1 VLGTLSR
8 NAGEG
13 RGLAPLFRTG
23 FGLFR
28 RAVRYCKNAIFLI
41 PDRSL
46 TAKYQQNISGQNS
59 EITVVQQRDQRR
71 HASFLMG
78 MVPRCHRAVHI
89 AQFVILSRTK

>member
-1 VLGTLSR
+1 LQKRHFFDSR
-8 NAGEG
+8 PVINS
-13 RGLAPLFRTG
+13 
-23 FGLFR
+23 
-28 RAVRYCKNAIFLI
+28 KI
-41 PDRSL
+41 S
-46 TAKYQQNISGQNS
+46 AKYQRDISGQNS